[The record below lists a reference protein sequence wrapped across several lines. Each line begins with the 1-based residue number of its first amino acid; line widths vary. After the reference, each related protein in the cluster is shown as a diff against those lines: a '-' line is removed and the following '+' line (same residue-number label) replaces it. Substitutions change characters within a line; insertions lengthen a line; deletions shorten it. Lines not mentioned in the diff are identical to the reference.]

1 MKNTPKDKKEPC
13 TTQPFVIIL
22 DDLDF
27 TFTPSEVTKAAAL
40 WESGSTHQEIAD
52 TIRPRGNR
60 QIALDETELLFIH
73 LRRSKQIKRR
83 R

>member
-1 MKNTPKDKKEPC
+1 MNNTPEDKNEPC
-13 TTQPFVIIL
+13 TPQPFVIIL

-27 TFTPSEVTKAAAL
+27 TFTPSQITKAAAL

-60 QIALDETELLFIH
+60 QAALDETDLLLMH

-83 R
+83 K